1 MISSTCWLPKTSL
14 MAATG
19 SASPTSPSTSAPQS
33 TQPEQLLVQPLPR
46 GRPAQLLRR
55 GPGLPFGR
63 ILVDPV
69 RLELVDRGRRH
80 EDVEVAGSNLHAL
93 AKLLQELVTTKGLIG
108 HHEVPT
114 HHPHPSSGCQP
125 EHRPAHPRL
134 KPPSQST
141 RSLQAAAAG
150 RAKLS
155 AAPALNGAPASIQAV
170 VALAGGTVSRGC
182 SVGAQATMAS
192 RRGTHSY
199 AL

>member
-1 MISSTCWLPKTSL
+1 MISWTCWLPKTSL

-114 HHPHPSSGCQP
+114 HHPHP
-125 EHRPAHPRL
+125 
-134 KPPSQST
+134 
-141 RSLQAAAAG
+141 AAA
-150 RAKLS
+150 
-155 AAPALNGAPASIQAV
+155 
-170 VALAGGTVSRGC
+170 VSR
-182 SVGAQATMAS
+182 SIDPRIRA
-192 RRGTHSY
+192 
-199 AL
+199 